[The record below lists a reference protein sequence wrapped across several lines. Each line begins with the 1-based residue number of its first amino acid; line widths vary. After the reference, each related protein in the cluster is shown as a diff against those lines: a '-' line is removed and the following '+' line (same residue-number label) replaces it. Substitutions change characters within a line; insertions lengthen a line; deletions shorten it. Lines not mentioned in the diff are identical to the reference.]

1 MRIGNR
7 ILAPDPAENEGP
19 FADLLSGFTPSDP
32 ARAIALDLLRHAA
45 NRSLA
50 QNSMAAPES
59 RPESGMTAMADA
71 RNGARS
77 AARNDGG
84 DNAGYATLEE
94 ARLAGYRKLPYG
106 KGVRNEWS
114 AIVYIKDGR
123 FHVSEPSEGRK
134 NSTLFKIK
142 FDDVS
147 GVSTTFPGDHGISGS
162 YPIAELLHTHPTGD
176 GNPENFSGGR
186 NGDIDIAEKHKVPI
200 SIRYRDSIRLY
211 DPAREF
217 EHYSSHKEI
226 LNHPGKI
233 LCDPCF

>member
-19 FADLLSGFTPSDP
+19 FTDLLSGFTPSDP

-45 NRSLA
+45 
-50 QNSMAAPES
+50 
-59 RPESGMTAMADA
+59 
-71 RNGARS
+71 
-77 AARNDGG
+77 RNDGG
-84 DNAGYATLEE
+84 GNAGYATLEE

-123 FHVSEPSEGRK
+123 FHVSEPSEGTATATRFEFGIDDK
-134 NSTLFKIK
+134 TQKAVTL
-142 FDDVS
+142 
-147 GVSTTFPGDHGISGS
+147 PGLFGISGS